1 MKIFEIKNENINSLV
16 FKDIQNDINDLSIR
30 IIVSTS
36 ELLNPRKT

>member
-1 MKIFEIKNENINSLV
+1 MNSLV

-36 ELLNPRKT
+36 ELLNPRKNLIF